1 MSNKFKLIRKLKE
14 LGILPHSLG
23 GWIALLIIGLAEVFF
38 LILVL
43 MLNILPIGYLIGVI
57 LFMVAMDV
65 LIQILINTKSKHGTR
80 RIVAMVLFV
89 FMLNVLMIG
98 DYYVYST
105 YDTLQRISAQRDTWE
120 YYDVVA
126 LKDGSCQ
133 DVSDLT
139 GATVYEMDMDSKQLT
154 EASERLVTK
163 ADVKIE
169 TVSGLIALGQ
179 KLVDDGSSASG
190 KSVAH
195 DANATE
201 EDIAAAAEK
210 QATSPTDLSDM
221 TEDEGTGEVE
231 NPEADQQKEK
241 ADKTEEGS
249 SSGKERAK
257 NLNDNAILVSHS
269 GYNLIKSNIKGFK
282 KNTQILYKLKVKK
295 RADDSSKAVDV
306 TKDSFNVLISGMDV
320 WGTIDQQALSDV
332 NMVMT
337 VNPTTREI
345 LLTSIPRDSYI
356 PLHSFG
362 QKDKLTHSGIYGSQ
376 ETLQTI
382 EDFLDTEINYTVKV
396 NFSMLVDVVNAIHG
410 ITVHNDIDFESSVK
424 GWHYKE
430 GDIAMTGRQA
440 LWFARERKSFPDG
453 DMQRNKNQQKV
464 LAAIIKKVTSSKVL
478 LTSYAGILDAVED
491 EMSTDLTDRDLKRL
505 AKMQLR
511 DMRKWTIHKVS
522 IEGSTGGAPCY
533 SMGGENLS
541 CVFPYDEDV
550 EKAKQA
556 IHDVMYP
563 VNNTEQKN
571 EPTTTTGE

>member
-1 MSNKFKLIRKLKE
+1 MQSMHEIIETLKQK
-14 LGILPHSLG
+14 GILPHSRG
-23 GWIALLIIGLAEVFF
+23 PLIVLIVMALAEVFF
-38 LILVL
+38 LVL
-43 MLNILPIGYLIGVI
+43 LFMLDILPVGIIIGVI
-57 LFMVAMDV
+57 LFMLAMDV
-65 LIQILINTKSKHGTR
+65 LVQFMLNSKSKHGTR
-80 RIVAMVLFV
+80 RIGAMVLV
-89 FMLNVLMIG
+89 VLMINILMLG
-98 DYYVYST
+98 DFYVYST
-105 YDTLQRISAQRDTWE
+105 YDTLQKISEQRDTWE

-126 LKDGSCQ
+126 LKEGSYQ
-133 DVSDLT
+133 DVSDLK
-139 GATVYEMDMDSKQLT
+139 GATVYMMDMDSKQLT

-163 ADVKIE
+163 ADVSFE

-179 KLVDDGSSASG
+179 ELVDDGSSKTAG
-190 KSVAH
+190 VVA
-195 DANATE
+195 DENATE

-210 QATSPTDLSDM
+210 EVTDPTKLSDM
-221 TEDEGTGEVE
+221 SEDEGTGEVE
-231 NPEADQQKEK
+231 V
-241 ADKTEEGS
+241 KTEENKP
-249 SSGKERAK
+249 SGTDLSKG
-257 NLNDNAILVSHS
+257 LSDNAILVSES

-282 KNTQILYKLKVKK
+282 KNTQVIYKLKVKK
-295 RADDSSKAVDV
+295 RANDSSKAVDV

-356 PLHSFG
+356 LLHSFG
-362 QKDKLTHSGIYGSQ
+362 QKDKLTHSGLYGSD
-376 ETLQTI
+376 ETLKTI
-382 EDFLDTEINYTVKV
+382 EDFLGIEINYTVKV

-430 GDIAMTGRQA
+430 GDISMTGRQA
-440 LWFARERKSFPDG
+440 LWFARERKAFPDG

-464 LAAIIKKVTSSKVL
+464 MAAIIKKVTSSKVL
-478 LTSYAGILDAVED
+478 LTSYASILDAVED
-491 EMSTDLTDRDLKRL
+491 EMSTDLSNRDLKRL
-505 AKMQLR
+505 ARMQLN
-511 DMRKWTIHKVS
+511 DMRRWKIHKVS
-522 IEGSTGGAPCY
+522 IEGTTGGAPCY
-533 SMGGENLS
+533 SMGGQNLS

-571 EPTTTTGE
+571 EPTTTTEE